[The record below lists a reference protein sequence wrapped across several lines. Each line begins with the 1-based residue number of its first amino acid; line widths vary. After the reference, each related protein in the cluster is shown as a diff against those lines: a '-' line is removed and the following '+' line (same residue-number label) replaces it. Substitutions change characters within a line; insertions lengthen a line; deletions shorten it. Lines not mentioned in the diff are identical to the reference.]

1 MKTIKYISL
10 FTFLLLSQYT
20 FAQVRGISY
29 TLAPAGEYVWWNDK
43 AGLED
48 NFLVG
53 GKLGLGFG
61 EFFELR
67 GSYMQSLNMMTNFDD
82 FGITNFDPN
91 TFTAREAKVTRYG
104 GEMRANFSRGRL
116 LPFILLGT
124 GIQKIQLESFAERQ
138 QIYLN
143 AGLGI
148 TLGIADRFTLTLEGR
163 NTAYRYNS
171 GANLLTGQDQINYGV
186 AGSSFGV
193 EDLTNWSAGAS
204 LQFYLGGRKPGQQ
217 SDLDKAYFDSFSKG
231 GGGFNLGLE
240 AVAGKMVFNNNLLFR
255 DTWMAGGSAGF
266 DIGPY
271 VGLRG
276 FYWRAMEEGS
286 MTSFDDL
293 AMWGGEM
300 RMKLNTAGG
309 MVPYIMLG
317 GGKMDVNDGYRGR
330 MLMSTDTIGMALSD
344 ANDAG
349 FAMGGAGL
357 LIPLG
362 RNLKIFGSAR
372 AVLTSSAPINDL
384 SAPEE
389 IFNSWFYSAGVKLNL
404 GKRSQRPEDIVQ
416 QQISDALIAQEVQND
431 TKAAAIQQKYE
442 KKVLDLENQLIDA
455 YAAQDL
461 AKAEIIKEK
470 KKEAEQVVVELENRD
485 QPTMDWSTDNTA
497 PAEIR
502 IEKEMQMGVGG
513 VDIVSDASQSEIR
526 MSPREF
532 EDLIEKIM
540 ASGNNNYNQIPVM
553 LPSGYAPNMQP
564 MSAMPNDA
572 SMQQVMQRLES
583 IEKKIVVEAPIIDQ
597 ENGTPM
603 VTEEMTN
610 EKEMLSIM
618 IDLEQKLKEN
628 NEALLKVSERLERL
642 EQSQSNAIDNTTEPV
657 QIFKKK
663 KKRKKN
669 KEENK

>member
-1 MKTIKYISL
+1 MKTIKYLSL
-10 FTFLLLSQYT
+10 LTFLLISQWS

-67 GSYMQSLNMMTNFDD
+67 GSYMQSLNLMTNFDD
-82 FGITNFDPN
+82 FGIPNFDHN
-91 TFTAREAKVTRYG
+91 NFTAREAKLTRYG
-104 GEMRANFSRGRL
+104 GEVRANFSRGRL

-124 GIQKIQLESFAERQ
+124 GIQKLQLESFAERQ

-143 AGLGI
+143 AGLGV

-163 NTAYRYNS
+163 NTAYRYNA

-186 AGSSFGV
+186 AGNSFGM

-204 LQFYLGGRKPGQQ
+204 LQFYLGGRKPGQM
-217 SDLDKAYFDSFSKG
+217 SDLDKAYFNSFSG
-231 GGGFNLGLE
+231 GGAGFNLGLE

-286 MTSFDDL
+286 FTSFDDL

-300 RMKLNTAGG
+300 RMKLNTSGG
-309 MVPYIMLG
+309 MVPFIMLG
-317 GGKMDVNDGYRGR
+317 GGKMDVNNGYRGR
-330 MLMSTDTIGMALSD
+330 MISSTDTIGVALSD

-372 AVLTSSAPINDL
+372 AVLTSSSPINDL

-389 IFNSWFYSAGVKLNL
+389 IFTSWFYSAGIKLNF
-404 GKRSQRPEDIVQ
+404 GKKSQRPEDIVQ
-416 QQISDALIAQEVQND
+416 QQISDALLAQEAQND
-431 TKAAAIQQKYE
+431 SKADAVKQKYE
-442 KKVLDLENQLIDA
+442 KKILDLENQLIDA
-455 YAAQDL
+455 YATQDL
-461 AKAEIIKEK
+461 AKAQIIKEK
-470 KKEAEQVVVELENRD
+470 KQEAEQVIVELENRD
-485 QPTMDWSTDNTA
+485 EPDMNWGVQNPS
-497 PAEIR
+497 PAAISV
-502 IEKEMQMGVGG
+502 EKEMQMGVGG
-513 VDIVSDASQSEIR
+513 VDIITDASQSEIR

-540 ASGNNNYNQIPVM
+540 GANTNSYNQIPVM
-553 LPSGYAPNMQP
+553 LPSGYAPNAQSISTMQ
-564 MSAMPNDA
+564 NDG
-572 SMQQVMQRLES
+572 SLQQVLQRLEN
-583 IEKKIVVEAPIIDQ
+583 IEKQMVVEAPVIEGQ
-597 ENGTPM
+597 NGTTV

-618 IDLEQKLKEN
+618 IELEQKLKEN
-628 NEALLKVSERLERL
+628 NEALLKVSERLEQL
-642 EQSQSNAIDNTTEPV
+642 ENTQSNSIIENTSEPV
-657 QIFKKK
+657 KLFGKKK
-663 KKRKKN
+663 KKKKKN
-669 KEENK
+669 K